1 MRSTT
6 TEGNVI
12 VNYVISKSR
21 VAPKKQESIS
31 KLELEAVLMGAEL
44 ASFLVTEVTLNFSSV
59 HFWTDSTA
67 TLRQMNSN
75 KQQVFVANR
84 VNKILEY

>member
-21 VAPKKQESIS
+21 VAPIKHTSIP
-31 KLELEAVLMGAEL
+31 KLELEAATRGTGLS
-44 ASFLVTEVTLNFSSV
+44 SFEVTEMTFS
-59 HFWTDSTA
+59 
-67 TLRQMNSN
+67 L
-75 KQQVFVANR
+75 
-84 VNKILEY
+84 VNDIFQ

>member
-12 VNYVISKSR
+12 VNYVISKSQ
-21 VAPKKQESIS
+21 VAPIKETSIPN
-31 KLELEAVLMGAEL
+31 LELEAAIMGAEL
-44 ASFLVTEVTLNFSSV
+44 ASYVVTEMTSNFSSV

-67 TLRQMNSN
+67 TLGWINLDKRQ
-75 KQQVFVANR
+75 KVFVANR
-84 VNKILEY
+84 VKKILE